1 MLNLTEVSIVKKKKT
16 RTCCIG
22 CSVIWMSLEVM
33 EGAHFPGLEG
43 STVMPKLKGGVFLK
57 SSVSPSCNEPVCA
70 SLSHD

>member
-1 MLNLTEVSIVKKKKT
+1 MLNLTKVSIVKKKS

-22 CSVIWMSLEVM
+22 YSVIWKSLEVM

-43 STVMPKLKGGVFLK
+43 NAMPKPKGGVFLK

-70 SLSHD
+70 NLSHD